1 MKLNA
6 EISAASEHWEGEHG
20 RLKQDLERER
30 GLAKDNFESLADAH
44 NEQIAAYKKSME
56 EKDGIIEENCRML
69 EREREFRTYVEIRR
83 KNVCHVETN
92 TKPDLELTER
102 ENIDLK
108 DQLKSVKSD
117 ITAVLD
123 QYEDETS
130 KAHDFEISL
139 NRQREINSNLV
150 KEVHE
155 LQNNRTEMFEAFEK
169 EK

>member
-1 MKLNA
+1 M
-6 EISAASEHWEGEHG
+6 
-20 RLKQDLERER
+20 
-30 GLAKDNFESLADAH
+30 ADAH

-139 NRQREINSNLV
+139 NR
-150 KEVHE
+150 
-155 LQNNRTEMFEAFEK
+155 
-169 EK
+169 